1 MTSLIYKQHNFK
13 KSAHHKKIL
22 LAHPDRENYQCT
34 QQEEFSIQGFDF
46 VSKKCIDKENLATD
60 ENPKMDRR

>member
-1 MTSLIYKQHNFK
+1 MSAVKQSEELHMN
-13 KSAHHKKIL
+13 IEN
-22 LAHPDRENYQCT
+22 RENYQCT

-60 ENPKMDRR
+60 KNPKMDRR